1 MILRIISKRKLREYY
16 ENNSP
21 AEIPLVEWHYK
32 MKAFSAPDFNQ
43 LRAQFNSVDAVYG
56 YTIFNI
62 GGNNYRLITAIHY
75 NTQYCYIRAIWTHAE
90 YSKRTNQEK
99 LKRGEL

>member
-1 MILRIISKRKLREYY
+1 MQALL
-16 ENNSP
+16 
-21 AEIPLVEWHYK
+21 PLTEWYFE
-32 MKAFSAPDFNQ
+32 MKASTLKNFSALRKIFNHVDF
-43 LRAQFNSVDAVYG
+43 VHG

-75 NTQYCYIRAIWTHAE
+75 NTQRCYVRTIWTHAE
-90 YSKRTNQEK
+90 YSKTYNQEK